1 MKLRPRYL
9 SDQLSSLVRCTCL
22 AWGAKKS
29 SADAHFGQNALQH
42 HLRQLLGSSSADD
55 RHGRKL
61 RRYTKDQCV
70 WFGPRLKFQI
80 AMSCLT
86 I

>member
-1 MKLRPRYL
+1 MKLFPRYL
-9 SDQLSSLVRCTCL
+9 SDHLSSLVRCTCP
-22 AWGAKKS
+22 AWGVKKN
-29 SADAHFGQNALQH
+29 SADDHFGQNALQH

-55 RHGRKL
+55 RHGNKL

-70 WFGPRLKFQI
+70 WFQPRLKFHF